1 MFWDKGA
8 QELYASDEKGYI
20 YIINVYQEDKIVT
33 KDLCRAGLSEKKKM
47 KDLDKNEGRIR
58 INKIEIID
66 DRLDRKC
73 LLVHTDA
80 GVKSY
85 RIRKGVKKH
94 DMVGHSGPILKI
106 IALEPSKLERL

>member
-1 MFWDKGA
+1 
-8 QELYASDEKGYI
+8 
-20 YIINVYQEDKIVT
+20 
-33 KDLCRAGLSEKKKM
+33 M
-47 KDLDKNEGRIR
+47 KDFEKNEGRIK
-58 INKIEIID
+58 INKIEIVD
-66 DRLDRKC
+66 EKLDKKC
-73 LLVHTDA
+73 LLVHTDM